1 LTPRDFIGDRSPAA
15 SISAI
20 GFMKK
25 MLQIVIV
32 VEADAFI
39 VHDKPFSVIYHMS
52 YIPNPALNRL
62 QKLIVSGKAETRT
75 DP

>member
-1 LTPRDFIGDRSPAA
+1 
-15 SISAI
+15 
-20 GFMKK
+20 MKK